1 MREHLGFLGFVTA
14 WLTGWIMS
22 NLDTLR
28 DVGQVISIYLAIL
41 ATIVYLLNQLK
52 KLMKDK

>member
-52 KLMKDK
+52 KLMRDK